1 MKKLHTWALAPAV
14 LATASIGVSPVA
26 AASIPQVSA
35 TSAKPA
41 GVTSYDPADQTYE
54 NHRHRRYRHYR
65 HHRGPSLGDVL
76 TGVLIIGGIAAIANN
91 TKRSDDRR
99 YRDRDYRD
107 DRRDDARWDDGRGID
122 RAVSMCVDAV
132 DRDER
137 VETVDRADRTAR
149 GWQIGGTLSS
159 GAGFSCEIGNDGRV
173 RNVDFGQSGNW
184 QDDED
189 RDDDGY
195 AAVTEDNQWDDARY
209 AAERQKADGRTAMVS
224 DTEEAVVEGP
234 QPAYPGGPIE
244 GENEDNRPVYPG
256 DPV

>member
-14 LATASIGVSPVA
+14 LATATIGVSPVA

-76 TGVLIIGGIAAIANN
+76 TGVLIIGGIAAITNN

-149 GWQIGGTLSS
+149 GWQISGTLSS

-184 QDDED
+184 QGDGD

-195 AAVTEDNQWDDARY
+195 AAVTDDKQWDDSRY
-209 AAERQKADGRTAMVS
+209 AAEWDKIEDRTAMAPEVS
-224 DTEEAVVEGP
+224 APAETGR
-234 QPAYPGGPIE
+234 QPAYPGGPLE
-244 GENEDNRPVYPG
+244 GESEDERPVYPG